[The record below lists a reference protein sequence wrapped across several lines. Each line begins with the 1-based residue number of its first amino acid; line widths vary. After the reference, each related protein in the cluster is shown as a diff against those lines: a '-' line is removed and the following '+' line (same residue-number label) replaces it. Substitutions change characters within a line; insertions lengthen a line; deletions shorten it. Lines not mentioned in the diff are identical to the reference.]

1 MTTPSNSHGAR
12 MQEWTLQTDE
22 ETDDVPEQED
32 DREWDEGDDGFH
44 G

>member
-1 MTTPSNSHGAR
+1 MAD
-12 MQEWTLQTDE
+12 WVLQDDE
-22 ETDDVPEQED
+22 EDELEEGAGQED

>member
-1 MTTPSNSHGAR
+1 ML
-12 MQEWTLQTDE
+12 EWNLQQDDDDE
-22 ETDDVPEQED
+22 AEEGTGDD

>member
-1 MTTPSNSHGAR
+1 MLDWA
-12 MQEWTLQTDE
+12 LQQDE
-22 ETDDVPEQED
+22 EDDVEEQDD

>member
-1 MTTPSNSHGAR
+1 ML
-12 MQEWTLQTDE
+12 EWTLQQDDDE
-22 ETDDVPEQED
+22 EDVEGQED

>member
-1 MTTPSNSHGAR
+1 MLD
-12 MQEWTLQTDE
+12 WTLQTDE
-22 ETDDVPEQED
+22 EQDDANEQED

>member
-1 MTTPSNSHGAR
+1 MLDWN
-12 MQEWTLQTDE
+12 MQNDHETDE
-22 ETDDVPEQED
+22 LEGGEQDD